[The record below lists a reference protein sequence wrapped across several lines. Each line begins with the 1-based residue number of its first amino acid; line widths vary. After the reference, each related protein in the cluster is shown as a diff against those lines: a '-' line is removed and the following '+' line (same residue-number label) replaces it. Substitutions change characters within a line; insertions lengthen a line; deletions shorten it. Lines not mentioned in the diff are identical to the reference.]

1 MIFQEFIENAKRLP
15 LGQEYPYL
23 PSPKS
28 SDLKKYKLLEV
39 SNDSIKVER
48 DGAETSISIPHI
60 KTLLENM
67 KDEIPLDVEKTLG
80 SGGNTR
86 SIEEALLCLIPSIF
100 YTRLNNRKH
109 IVKSSK
115 RNHKLGELEEWK
127 EYPSAKDLGDILR
140 KMYDTADNKQQVVS
154 IYMFAVKYGKIIT
167 EKDYKPAEI
176 IKYSGLKGSYSTEI
190 TEGINIYKYLKSN
203 PSFLS
208 QFDIS
213 DSTETIENVA
223 FIINKTS
230 PFLLSQFNK
239 DINSFSTRY
248 ILSLLAKPFVI
259 LTGNSGTGKTRIAMQ
274 FANYLEKKNEAGSAN
289 HLLIPV
295 GADWTDNTKILGF
308 CNPLKK
314 EYQSTPVLDFILL
327 AEQNPAIPF
336 FLILDE
342 MNLSHVERYFS
353 DFLSAMES
361 GEPIPLYKKDE
372 ETDSAIPEK
381 ITLPKNLF
389 VTGTVN
395 IDETTYMFS
404 PKVLDRA
411 NVIEFKPEM
420 KAVLD
425 NVLSES
431 EKDEMKP
438 AEPGTAEGFME
449 LAAKV
454 RSNTIPA
461 KLQSELEKIKS
472 VLEAVY
478 KILEK
483 SGFEFAF
490 RTAKEIRLYAF
501 ASYETCRDKT
511 EFNVNS
517 VIDQQI
523 VQKILPK
530 IHGNKRQIGSLLAE
544 LKNELANHEELELSQ
559 NKVQS
564 MIEKLDKYQYTSFI

>member
-1 MIFQEFIENAKRLP
+1 MTINYDEFRKYCITPGADNSNKAISYVKAIKILFDFLNIRNGSINAEEMSRILTFRDRLRNKQSEEYLNIKNYVVSTNQKSYLENGFISAAIN
-15 LGQEYPYL
+15 Y
-23 PSPKS
+23 
-28 SDLKKYKLLEV
+28 LKKYYDSKNN
-39 SNDSIKVER
+39 SNIEIN
-48 DGAETSISIPHI
+48 E
-60 KTLLENM
+60 M
-67 KDEIPLDVEKTLG
+67 KHCTK
-80 SGGNTR
+80 NTY
-86 SIEEALLCLIPSIF
+86 L
-100 YTRLNNRKH
+100 
-109 IVKSSK
+109 
-115 RNHKLGELEEWK
+115 
-127 EYPSAKDLGDILR
+127 
-140 KMYDTADNKQQVVS
+140 
-154 IYMFAVKYGKIIT
+154 
-167 EKDYKPAEI
+167 
-176 IKYSGLKGSYSTEI
+176 
-190 TEGINIYKYLKSN
+190 NIYK
-203 PSFLS
+203 
-208 QFDIS
+208 I
-213 DSTETIENVA
+213 
-223 FIINKTS
+223 
-230 PFLLSQFNK
+230 
-239 DINSFSTRY
+239 
-248 ILSLLAKPFVI
+248 SLLAKPFVI

-274 FANYLEKKNEAGSAN
+274 FANYLEKKNEAGSTN

-308 CNPLKK
+308 YNPLKK

-381 ITLPKNLF
+381 ITLPQNLF

-449 LAAKV
+449 LASKV
-454 RSNTIPA
+454 RSNAIPTE
-461 KLQSELEKIKS
+461 LQSELKKIKP

-544 LKNELANHEELELSQ
+544 LKNELENHEELELSQ

-564 MIEKLDKYQYTSFI
+564 MIEKLDKYQYASFI

>member
-1 MIFQEFIENAKRLP
+1 MSFVDTKNNFQEVKRDFAKQEIKPTTYSIGNNLFQLNSYTDEDRLKNKNASQTIQFDTEGLKDLINIIYKEFPETKNSELEIKKAVVSLFDKNNALP
-15 LGQEYPYL
+15 FKL
-23 PSPKS
+23 
-28 SDLKKYKLLEV
+28 SDF
-39 SNDSIKVER
+39 SDSI
-48 DGAETSISIPHI
+48 
-60 KTLLENM
+60 L
-67 KDEIPLDVEKTLG
+67 
-80 SGGNTR
+80 
-86 SIEEALLCLIPSIF
+86 
-100 YTRLNNRKH
+100 
-109 IVKSSK
+109 
-115 RNHKLGELEEWK
+115 
-127 EYPSAKDLGDILR
+127 
-140 KMYDTADNKQQVVS
+140 
-154 IYMFAVKYGKIIT
+154 
-167 EKDYKPAEI
+167 
-176 IKYSGLKGSYSTEI
+176 
-190 TEGINIYKYLKSN
+190 
-203 PSFLS
+203 
-208 QFDIS
+208 
-213 DSTETIENVA
+213 
-223 FIINKTS
+223 
-230 PFLLSQFNK
+230 
-239 DINSFSTRY
+239 FSRY

-274 FANYLEKKNEAGSAN
+274 FANYLEKKNEAGSTN

-308 CNPLKK
+308 YNPLKK

-449 LAAKV
+449 LASKV
-454 RSNTIPA
+454 RSNAIPTE
-461 KLQSELEKIKS
+461 LQSELEKIKP

-530 IHGNKRQIGSLLAE
+530 IHGNKRQIGSLLVE